1 MNEKKIVE
9 MATKTLEIISK
20 LFDDVEIPRVSN
32 EQEIA
37 ILGQMAPVI
46 LSELIREERNNE

>member
-1 MNEKKIVE
+1 MNEKQIVE
-9 MATKTLEIISK
+9 MATKTLEIVSK
-20 LFDDVEIPRVSN
+20 LFDDVEIPRVST

-46 LSELIREERNNE
+46 LSELIREERKNE